1 MNKSINRLAVII
13 LFLMMLMSA
22 VIESM
27 RGILVPSFKDIIGMN
42 NTMVGTMLTLG
53 SIGYVG
59 ATYLADII
67 RSRFGNKQLMLTAV
81 IMLIASALTLAFTMN
96 YPMYVLG
103 MVLMNIGLGLNSVG
117 ANVLIPM
124 MILTMQVFVMNSLH
138 FMYGVGAMLGQ
149 RVSGY
154 LVTQGVGPRELYL
167 AVFLIY
173 LIWFVLIL
181 FSRFPEESDQE
192 AETLPLVVF
201 LKNPIFWLYVLGL
214 AGYVFGEQGLAVWLT
229 DYLKVTYAINENYAS
244 TILSTFFVL
253 LAIGRLLGGLFVDR
267 LGRYRSVLGGMII
280 GGLLVLVGL
289 IGGESWLP
297 LISLGGLFYSIV
309 FPTMVL
315 TIAFHFPRSR
325 AQAISLIL
333 TGTSALV
340 MVYNQLMGILADQV
354 GYRISIFLIPIGT
367 LIAIGFLGWLAIKT
381 KRQQDSPLA

>member
-1 MNKSINRLAVII
+1 MNKTINRLAIII

-27 RGILVPSFKDIIGMN
+27 RGILVPSFKDMIGMN
-42 NTMVGTMLTLG
+42 NTMVAAMLTMG

-59 ATYLADII
+59 ATYLADVI
-67 RSRFGNKQLMLTAV
+67 RSRLGNKRLMLSAAL
-81 IMLIASALTLAFTMN
+81 MLIASAVTLAFTVN

-124 MILTMQVFVMNSLH
+124 MILTMQAFVMNSLH

-154 LVTQGVGPRELYL
+154 LVTQGVGPRQLYL
-167 AVFLIY
+167 AVFFIY
-173 LIWFVLIL
+173 LVWFGLL
-181 FSRFPEESDQE
+181 LLSRFPEASEDE
-192 AETLPLVVF
+192 AEGLPLKVF
-201 LKNPIFWLYVLGL
+201 FRDPFFWLYILGL

-229 DYLKVTYAINENYAS
+229 DYLKESYAIDENHAS
-244 TILSTFFVL
+244 LILSAFFIL
-253 LAIGRLLGGLFVDR
+253 LAIGRLLGGLFIDR

-280 GGLLVLVGL
+280 GGGLVFSGL
-289 IGGESWLP
+289 MSGDRWLP
-297 LISLGGLFYSIV
+297 LISLAGLFYSIV

-315 TIAFHFPRSR
+315 TIAHHFPRAR

-340 MVYNQLMGILADQV
+340 MVYNQLMGILADEV
-354 GYRISIFLIPIGT
+354 GYRLAIFLVPLGT
-367 LIAIGFLGWLAIKT
+367 LIAILFLGRLAVKT
-381 KRQQDSPLA
+381 KQASESIGP